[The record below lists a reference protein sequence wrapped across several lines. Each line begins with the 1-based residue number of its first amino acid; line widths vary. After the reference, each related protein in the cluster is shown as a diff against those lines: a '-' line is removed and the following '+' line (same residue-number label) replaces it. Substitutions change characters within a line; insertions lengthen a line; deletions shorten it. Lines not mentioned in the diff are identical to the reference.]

1 MFNFLKR
8 KINVVLLN
16 GACMPSKAHE
26 DDAGF
31 DLYVPAGLPDGQ
43 IEIDCNA
50 PVTISTQLR
59 VEIPNGYVGLV
70 MPRSSM
76 SRRGLV
82 TFIGVIDSG
91 YTGVIQ
97 ICMQNINQKEKAFVY
112 SGERIAQLVIV
123 PIAKFG
129 LVEVDFIADTE
140 RGNGGFGSTGK

>member
-1 MFNFLKR
+1 
-8 KINVVLLN
+8 
-16 GACMPSKAHE
+16 
-26 DDAGF
+26 
-31 DLYVPAGLPDGQ
+31 
-43 IEIDCNA
+43 
-50 PVTISTQLR
+50 
-59 VEIPNGYVGLV
+59 

-129 LVEVDFIADTE
+129 LVEVDFIAETE